1 MPTHLSCA
9 AMDGEYARSPSRV
22 SSTPTIAFSP
32 SAAEMPRATRRPP
45 APLPAAVNDPGTE
58 PEPEVASPVVV
69 VESQEQPPSPCGY
82 QDADDHADDHESKP
96 GSWCIPSETLSR
108 VSSSSAVHDFGQKL
122 DQSIAVQM
130 EILKELKEVKVELQR
145 KRQRSPEGCL

>member
-1 MPTHLSCA
+1 
-9 AMDGEYARSPSRV
+9 MDGGSVRSPSRV
-22 SSTPTIAFSP
+22 SETPTIAFSP

-45 APLPAAVNDPGTE
+45 APMPAAVNDPNPGTE
-58 PEPEVASPVVV
+58 PEPEVAGAAVLIE
-69 VESQEQPPSPCGY
+69 ESQEQPASPCGY
-82 QDADDHADDHESKP
+82 HADDHADDVDIESKQ

-108 VSSSSAVHDFGQKL
+108 LSSSSAVQDFGQKL

-145 KRQRSPEGCL
+145 KRQRSPDGCL

>member
-1 MPTHLSCA
+1 M
-9 AMDGEYARSPSRV
+9 
-22 SSTPTIAFSP
+22 
-32 SAAEMPRATRRPP
+32 
-45 APLPAAVNDPGTE
+45 NDPGTE

-145 KRQRSPEGCL
+145 KRQRSPEDACESTSQTSFGTWPALSWRILTMTESRSEGA